1 MKSMTEF
8 RGVRVI
14 LMELVIVALCAVFS
28 PIVFAPTPAAA
39 DDSPFDLNSI
49 DLGLSPTTSISAAD
63 GRTTLTLP
71 IPDGTRATTFTANA
85 IVPAGVWRGWLDV
98 SVGDRLLSRTDVP
111 EGATT
116 VPVRVPLDSAV
127 PEPPDSVIV
136 LSLKSTMLP
145 LDRYCSFIPLD
156 TQLILRDQ
164 LVSYLGSPTAPSTIA
179 DFLPPVLQQFTVFIS
194 DQPTAEQSDAAISL
208 TAAIVAHYGA
218 QPVRIVLRSDREL
231 SSAPPDRPFERSA
244 AVRANSDGN
253 TELIYP
259 EEPAPPRLYIT
270 GTGTAL
276 LDQVRLVTSNL
287 AALAVSTSASAGAG
301 TPPPI
306 LAADSMTLTD
316 LGISGPSATG
326 ITHVT
331 VSVPLDQ
338 TRLGRAARNIRV
350 HLIGTYTPLT
360 ANAGG
365 SLSVSVGGRTI
376 ATWPAEADGV
386 LDRWIDV
393 PAAVLGRVTN
403 LDVAFRAGSDLGCGN
418 GPTVSLSIDSSTV
431 VTSAASGA
439 PTPPGFES
447 LPQALLPQVPV
458 ALTEQDFANTARAVA
473 IVAGLQRMSTGPLA
487 PELVSATDLV
497 GGNSSGILIAPNGN
511 VPDGVELPLRT
522 TEGSTLTFT
531 DPHAAFEQAITL
543 GSELRYGTLQVAY
556 DQQANR
562 TLLVATSVDAA
573 EELDRALGWLSAD
586 TRRWYASK
594 GEVLFVAPGREP
606 VTLTSPA
613 ADSPTSA
620 TTPDSGKLSIGKVLL
635 ASVALLVVLAGGYL
649 LLRRRRASA

>member
-1 MKSMTEF
+1 MESMKKVH
-8 RGVRVI
+8 GVRAI
-14 LMELVIVALCAVFS
+14 LLELVICALCAVSS
-28 PIVFAPTPAAA
+28 PIVFAPTAAA
-39 DDSPFDLNSI
+39 VDESPFDLNSI
-49 DLGLSPTTSISAAD
+49 DLGLGPTTSISAAD

-85 IVPAGVWRGWLDV
+85 SVPAGVWRGWLDV
-98 SVGDRLLSRTDVP
+98 SVGDRLLSRIDVP

-116 VPVRVPLDSAV
+116 VPVRVSLDSAV
-127 PEPPDSVIV
+127 PEPPDNVIV
-136 LSLKSTMLP
+136 LSIKSTMLP
-145 LDRYCSFIPLD
+145 LDRYCFLFPLD
-156 TQLILRDQ
+156 AQLILRDQ
-164 LVSYLGSPTAPSTIA
+164 LVSYLGSPTVPSTIA

-194 DQPTAEQSDAAISL
+194 DQPTAEQSEAAISL
-208 TAAIVAHYGA
+208 TAAIVAHYDA

-231 SSAPPDRPFERSA
+231 SSVPPDGPFERSA
-244 AVRANSDGN
+244 AIRANSDGN

-270 GTGTAL
+270 GTGAAL

-287 AALAVSTSASAGAG
+287 AALAVSRSASAGAG

-306 LAADSMTLTD
+306 LTADSMTLTD
-316 LGISGPSATG
+316 LGIRGPSSTG
-326 ITHVT
+326 ITQVT
-331 VSVPLDQ
+331 VTVPLDQ
-338 TRLGRAARNIRV
+338 TRLGRAARSVRV

-360 ANAGG
+360 ADVGG
-365 SLSVSVGGRTI
+365 SLSVSVGGRAI

-393 PAAVLGRVTN
+393 PGSVLGRVTN

-418 GPTVSLSIDSSTV
+418 GPTVSLSIDSSSV
-431 VTSAASGA
+431 VTSSASGA
-439 PTPPGFES
+439 PNPPGFES

-473 IVAGLQRMSTGPLA
+473 VVAGLQRMSTGPLA
-487 PELVSATDLV
+487 PELVSAADLV
-497 GGNSSGILIAPNGN
+497 GGDSSGILIAPKGG

-556 DQQANR
+556 DKRANR
-562 TLLVATSVDAA
+562 TLLVATSVNAP

-586 TRRWYASK
+586 TRRWYALK

-606 VTLTSPA
+606 VALTSPA
-613 ADSPTSA
+613 ADRPGSA
-620 TTPDSGKLSIGKVLL
+620 TPPDPGKGSIGKVLL
-635 ASVALLVVLAGGYL
+635 ASVALLVVVAGGYL